1 VVASAVMVEVFF
13 VDLDL
18 LVWVAEEMVVL
29 ELLESKI

>member
-1 VVASAVMVEVFF
+1 MVASAVMVEVFF